1 MFRIINKLLD
11 ILFDEVIVNSQNA
24 YLRFINV
31 IFIEN
36 KLFMFKNFTASDL
49 LMLTAAFLS
58 LIFSELLW
66 FNGEKESAIFI
77 GLWVPS
83 ILGFAILLKLIKNQK

>member
-1 MFRIINKLLD
+1 
-11 ILFDEVIVNSQNA
+11 
-24 YLRFINV
+24 
-31 IFIEN
+31 
-36 KLFMFKNFTASDL
+36 MFKNFTASDF

>member
-1 MFRIINKLLD
+1 
-11 ILFDEVIVNSQNA
+11 
-24 YLRFINV
+24 
-31 IFIEN
+31 
-36 KLFMFKNFTASDL
+36 MFKNFTASDF
-49 LMLTAAFLS
+49 LMLTAAFMS

-66 FNGEKESAIFI
+66 FKGEKEAAIFI

>member
-1 MFRIINKLLD
+1 MINKCLD
-11 ILFDEVIVNSQNA
+11 ILFDELIVNSQNA

>member
-1 MFRIINKLLD
+1 
-11 ILFDEVIVNSQNA
+11 
-24 YLRFINV
+24 
-31 IFIEN
+31 
-36 KLFMFKNFTASDL
+36 MFKNFTTSDF
-49 LMLTAAFLS
+49 LMLTAAFMS

-66 FNGEKESAIFI
+66 FKGEKEAAIFI

>member
-1 MFRIINKLLD
+1 
-11 ILFDEVIVNSQNA
+11 
-24 YLRFINV
+24 
-31 IFIEN
+31 
-36 KLFMFKNFTASDL
+36 MFKNFSASDI

-83 ILGFAILLKLIKNQK
+83 ILGFAILLKLINNQK

>member
-1 MFRIINKLLD
+1 
-11 ILFDEVIVNSQNA
+11 
-24 YLRFINV
+24 
-31 IFIEN
+31 
-36 KLFMFKNFTASDL
+36 MFKNFTASDF
-49 LMLTAAFLS
+49 LMLTAAFMS

>member
-1 MFRIINKLLD
+1 
-11 ILFDEVIVNSQNA
+11 
-24 YLRFINV
+24 
-31 IFIEN
+31 
-36 KLFMFKNFTASDL
+36 MFKNFTASDF

-66 FNGEKESAIFI
+66 FKGEKEAAIFV

-83 ILGFAILLKLIKNQK
+83 ILGFAIYLKLINNSND